1 MGDSKL
7 DWASLLGGLPDSDE
21 LMSLLMND
29 VKVEKPEDEQPQEGS
44 KFLVQPTTVIPQQ
57 QDIHNVATDV
67 ETGSSSCRLNDQ
79 NKIIRNGGC
88 LINPLGFPYRSR
100 MQVLAADA
108 PSGSGELLE
117 HTRFL
122 EEKVEQLR
130 NENAH
135 LKKLL
140 SLEAAST
147 ERLPEIFFHCMYRKE
162 KRSMGK
168 GKTVFRTE
176 RTANLYRSCIWRLM
190 SRWRH
195 IPIVR
200 KQERPVKEKAEKGE
214 EMIPVAAVHFH
225 CTSLHALPYPTS
237 LENATVRENQHQKDM
252 LGLQVSLKHLFNLM
266 QLGRKMFIVFPT
278 TATILLKRANV
289 RDIVAGLVISNM
301 YLFASP
307 I

>member
-108 PSGSGELLE
+108 PSGSGELLVMNDLPVYKRGRNNIQEAIEEAEQKKRKNKIKNRISAEKSRAKSKE

-147 ERLPEIFFHCMYRKE
+147 ERLPG
-162 KRSMGK
+162 KR
-168 GKTVFRTE
+168 RD
-176 RTANLYRSCIWRLM
+176 LW
-190 SRWRH
+190 
-195 IPIVR
+195 
-200 KQERPVKEKAEKGE
+200 EKAKQCLELKELQTYIG
-214 EMIPVAAVHFH
+214 AV
-225 CTSLHALPYPTS
+225 YG
-237 LENATVRENQHQKDM
+237 D
-252 LGLQVSLKHLFNLM
+252 
-266 QLGRKMFIVFPT
+266 
-278 TATILLKRANV
+278 
-289 RDIVAGLVISNM
+289 
-301 YLFASP
+301 
-307 I
+307 